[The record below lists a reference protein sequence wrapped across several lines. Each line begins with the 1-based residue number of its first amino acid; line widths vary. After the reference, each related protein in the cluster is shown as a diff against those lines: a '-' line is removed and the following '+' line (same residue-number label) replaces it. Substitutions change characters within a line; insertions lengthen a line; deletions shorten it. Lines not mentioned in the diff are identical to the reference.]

1 MAQQV
6 LGTMT
11 DSGSTLTLQGNA
23 LRTEDSI
30 VALSNI
36 TQIKCVDD
44 TPEYKLPWKLIA
56 VLLVVGIIC
65 FGSGFNDSPFLFIPG
80 LGCFAGIGYL
90 IYNYMQKKKH
100 RIYALV
106 IEMSAGSYL
115 AYHSDDLGFLNNVKN
130 TIFDAVQN
138 GAARAVYNIDMSNKT
153 INSNNTGSVV
163 AEGPVNGP
171 INNRANING

>member
-1 MAQQV
+1 M
-6 LGTMT
+6 
-11 DSGSTLTLQGNA
+11 
-23 LRTEDSI
+23 
-30 VALSNI
+30 
-36 TQIKCVDD
+36 
-44 TPEYKLPWKLIA
+44 
-56 VLLVVGIIC
+56 
-65 FGSGFNDSPFLFIPG
+65 
-80 LGCFAGIGYL
+80 
-90 IYNYMQKKKH
+90 
-100 RIYALV
+100 

-171 INNRANING
+171 INNRADING

>member
-1 MAQQV
+1 MAQKV

-44 TPEYKLPWKLIA
+44 TPEYKLPWKLMIVLA
-56 VLLVVGIIC
+56 VAGLIF
-65 FGSGFNDSPFLFIPG
+65 FGYVDRAFFMILPG

-115 AYHSDDLGFLNNVKN
+115 AYHSDDLNFLNNVKN

>member
-44 TPEYKLPWKLIA
+44 TPEYKLPWKLMIVLA
-56 VLLVVGIIC
+56 VAGLIFFGYVDRAFFMILPAISSSSAERALELSITNRIRSALSKACCALCTPICSTLSRVCLIPAVSVRCKRTPPTLTVSLRVSLVVPSISVTIAL
-65 FGSGFNDSPFLFIPG
+65 SSP
-80 LGCFAGIGYL
+80 A
-90 IYNYMQKKKH
+90 K
-100 RIYALV
+100 
-106 IEMSAGSYL
+106 
-115 AYHSDDLGFLNNVKN
+115 
-130 TIFDAVQN
+130 
-138 GAARAVYNIDMSNKT
+138 
-153 INSNNTGSVV
+153 
-163 AEGPVNGP
+163 
-171 INNRANING
+171 